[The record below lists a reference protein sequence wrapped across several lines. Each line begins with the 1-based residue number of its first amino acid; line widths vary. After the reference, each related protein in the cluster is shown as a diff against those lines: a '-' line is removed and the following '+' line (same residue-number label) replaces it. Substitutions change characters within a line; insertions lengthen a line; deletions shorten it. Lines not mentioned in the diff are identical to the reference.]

1 MINIGK
7 RRELFVDDYI
17 LDTERTTAELK
28 LHHPVRHGDEIVM
41 DGEGEGNVCG
51 YPYVFYSEGKWRMYH
66 RCGGL
71 LPNGE
76 IDPTCRIGY
85 RESEDGIHW
94 VKPELGIIEYNG
106 SKKNNFILD
115 TEFAKQYGVTHLC
128 GSTHVFYDNNPA
140 CLPDEKYKMVICTEG
155 DDKLISMVSSD
166 GIHFKNYG
174 LVSDDGAFD
183 SLNLAFWSE
192 EHGKYFCYFRGE
204 HVPDETVKFEEFSY
218 LQAIANRLWDPVNLR
233 YRDPEP
239 DDVPFMRDVR
249 VTTSEDFKTWTAP
262 MLIGLK
268 DDRVQLYTNN
278 VIPYPRA
285 PHIFV
290 GFPVR
295 YNERKAWTPNYD
307 ELCGLEDRIRRR
319 DQCTAREG
327 LVVTDCLFMCS
338 RDGYNF
344 NRYDEAFLRP
354 PVEHEYSWV
363 YGDCYMA
370 QGLVETASDI
380 PGADTE
386 YSFYVSENWRAANG
400 YNKFAR
406 YTIRKD
412 GFVSL
417 YAPFEEK
424 MAYTKEFLYTGTAL
438 YANIETSGRGHVY
451 FTLISDGVEYPSY
464 EIFGNS
470 TDKRIRFL
478 DDGAVARLSGKPVV
492 LKMSILDGDVYSF
505 KFE

>member
-1 MINIGK
+1 
-7 RRELFVDDYI
+7 
-17 LDTERTTAELK
+17 
-28 LHHPVRHGDEIVM
+28 
-41 DGEGEGNVCG
+41 
-51 YPYVFYSEGKWRMYH
+51 
-66 RCGGL
+66 
-71 LPNGE
+71 
-76 IDPTCRIGY
+76 
-85 RESEDGIHW
+85 
-94 VKPELGIIEYNG
+94 
-106 SKKNNFILD
+106 
-115 TEFAKQYGVTHLC
+115 
-128 GSTHVFYDNNPA
+128 
-140 CLPDEKYKMVICTEG
+140 
-155 DDKLISMVSSD
+155 MVSSD
-166 GIHFKNYG
+166 GLHFKNYG

-192 EHGKYFCYFRGE
+192 EHGTYFCYFRGE
-204 HVPDETVKFEEFSY
+204 HAPDGTVEKEEFSY
-218 LQAIANRLWDPVNLR
+218 LQAIANRLWDPEKLQ

-249 VTTSEDFKTWTAP
+249 VTTSEDFVTWSKP
-262 MLIGLK
+262 QLIGLK

-290 GFPVR
+290 GFPAR
-295 YNERKAWTPNYD
+295 YYERKAWTPNYD
-307 ELCGLEDRIRRR
+307 ELCGLGDRIRRR

-370 QGLVETASDI
+370 QGLIETKSDI

-386 YSFYVSENWRAANG
+386 YSLYVGENWRAANG
-400 YNKFAR
+400 YNKLVR

-417 YAPFEEK
+417 HAPFEEK
-424 MAYTKEFLYTGTAL
+424 VAYTKEILYTCTNL
-438 YANIETSGRGHVY
+438 
-451 FTLISDGVEYPSY
+451 
-464 EIFGNS
+464 
-470 TDKRIRFL
+470 
-478 DDGAVARLSGKPVV
+478 
-492 LKMSILDGDVYSF
+492 
-505 KFE
+505 